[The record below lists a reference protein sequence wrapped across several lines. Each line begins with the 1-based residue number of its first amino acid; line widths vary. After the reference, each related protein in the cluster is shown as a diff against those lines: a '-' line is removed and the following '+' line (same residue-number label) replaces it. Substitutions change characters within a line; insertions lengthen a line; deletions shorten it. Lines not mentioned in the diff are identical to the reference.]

1 MNFEI
6 HTFVLF
12 WLSNK
17 TVKRLLSGFAGIIGL
32 IQTLHRSG
40 STRDGFCLNQFS
52 AHSS

>member
-32 IQTLHRSG
+32 IQTLTVPAPPG
-40 STRDGFCLNQFS
+40 TVLYPWPPKEEV
-52 AHSS
+52 